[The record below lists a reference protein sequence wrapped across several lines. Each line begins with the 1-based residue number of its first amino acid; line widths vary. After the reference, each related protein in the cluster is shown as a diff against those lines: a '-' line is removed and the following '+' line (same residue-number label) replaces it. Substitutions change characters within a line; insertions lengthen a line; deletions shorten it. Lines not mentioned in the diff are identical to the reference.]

1 MIIAAL
7 GGGAYFF
14 MTKNDKTIY
23 AITPLVGPAVQAV
36 FATGTVEPTVMIPIA
51 PRTGARL
58 VQLLADEGAEVKKGD
73 ILGQLEDTDVQ
84 KSIDQLNANLDLA
97 QKEFDRK
104 DKLRKSGAVSKQA
117 IDSAKGALDAATA
130 ALEQAKAQQDYLR
143 LVAPEDGRIIKRD
156 GEAGQFIPSGQ
167 AVFWMECCAPLRIT
181 ADVDEE
187 DVPLVKIG
195 QDVIITADAFPDETY
210 NGKIVSITPKGDPIS
225 RSYRVRI
232 SLDADTPFMTG
243 MTAEANIIIRKDENA
258 ILLPSST
265 VKSGKIWTLADGK
278 IQVKKVKSGAQ
289 AKGTVE
295 ILEGIDKDDL
305 VLESPDIILENG
317 QSVDFKKRDWK
328 LQE

>member
-1 MIIAAL
+1 
-7 GGGAYFF
+7 
-14 MTKNDKTIY
+14 
-23 AITPLVGPAVQAV
+23 VQAV

-167 AVFWMECCAPLRIT
+167 AVFWMECCAPC
-181 ADVDEE
+181 AS
-187 DVPLVKIG
+187 P
-195 QDVIITADAFPDETY
+195 QM
-210 NGKIVSITPKGDPIS
+210 S
-225 RSYRVRI
+225 
-232 SLDADTPFMTG
+232 M
-243 MTAEANIIIRKDENA
+243 RKMY
-258 ILLPSST
+258 L
-265 VKSGKIWTLADGK
+265 W
-278 IQVKKVKSGAQ
+278 
-289 AKGTVE
+289 
-295 ILEGIDKDDL
+295 
-305 VLESPDIILENG
+305 
-317 QSVDFKKRDWK
+317 
-328 LQE
+328 